1 MAISARLI
9 RSRIKSVS
17 NTKKIT
23 KAMELVSAAKMRRAV
38 SSATAAR
45 RYAALGAELLRNL
58 SDLGATVDHP
68 FFRNADQKN
77 KVLMIVIG
85 SDRGLCGGYNA
96 SLMRAVEAT
105 AGKFS
110 QVDYI
115 CAGRHVE
122 LALRR
127 GGRNIIASFPGLT
140 NAPRAAAVRPIV
152 TLAETEFVSGA
163 YDAVYIAST
172 NYVSALRQIPDVREL
187 LPLAKNPSP
196 PHQSKLNAGRADSL
210 PVRGDVGL
218 SADALF
224 EPDPRT
230 VLEYTLPRFIEAMAY
245 QAVLEAAASE
255 HSARMMS
262 MRSASDAAGDMITD
276 YTFTLNQARQSAITS
291 EIAEISAGRAAL
303 EG

>member
-1 MAISARLI
+1 MAISTRLI

-38 SSATAAR
+38 SSATSAR
-45 RYAALGAELLRNL
+45 RYASLGAELLRDL
-58 SDLGATVDHP
+58 SALGATIDHP
-68 FFRNADQKN
+68 FFRIAAKTD
-77 KVLMIVIG
+77 KVLMVVIG

-96 SLMRAVEAT
+96 SLMRAVDAA

-110 QVDYI
+110 QVDFV
-115 CAGRHVE
+115 CVGRHVE

-127 GGRNIIASFPGLT
+127 AGRNIIASFSGLT
-140 NAPRAAAVRPIV
+140 NAPRAAAIRPIV
-152 TLAETEFVSGA
+152 TLAESEFVSGI

-172 NYVSALRQIPDVREL
+172 NYISALRQTPDVKRL
-187 LPLAKNPSP
+187 LPLDDRGEASI
-196 PHQSKLNAGRADSL
+196 SKL
-210 PVRGDVGL
+210 GDASPRL
-218 SADALF
+218 SSDALF
-224 EPDPRT
+224 EPTPRD
-230 VLEYTLPRFIEAMAY
+230 VLEYTLPRFIEATAY

>member
-1 MAISARLI
+1 MAVSARLI

-38 SSATAAR
+38 SSATSAR
-45 RYAALGAELLRNL
+45 RYASLGAELLHDL
-58 SDLGATVDHP
+58 SKLGATVDHP
-68 FFRNADQKN
+68 FFRTPVKTD

-96 SLMRAVEAT
+96 SLMRAVDA
-105 AGKFS
+105 ASGKFV
-110 QVDYI
+110 QVDYV

-127 GGRNIIASFPGLT
+127 ANRNIIASFPGLT

-152 TLAETEFVSGA
+152 ALAESEFVSGV

-172 NYVSALRQIPDVREL
+172 NYISALRQTPEVKVFLPIKTPEVETREARKSEGIQ
-187 LPLAKNPSP
+187 PLGA
-196 PHQSKLNAGRADSL
+196 
-210 PVRGDVGL
+210 L

-224 EPDPRT
+224 EPTPAA
-230 VLEYTLPRFIEAMAY
+230 VLEYTLPRFIEATAY

>member
-1 MAISARLI
+1 MAVSARLI

-38 SSATAAR
+38 AAATAAR
-45 RYAALGAELLRNL
+45 RYAALGADLLRDL
-58 SDLGATVDHP
+58 SSLGATVDHP
-68 FFRNADQKN
+68 FFRMAAKTE

-85 SDRGLCGGYNA
+85 SDRGLCGGYNV
-96 SLMRAVEAT
+96 SLMRAVDA
-105 AGKFS
+105 AVGKLA
-110 QVDYI
+110 QVDFV

-127 GGRNIIASFPGLT
+127 ANRNIIASFPGLT

-152 TLAETEFVSGA
+152 TLAETEFVSGS
-163 YDAVYIAST
+163 YDAVYLVST
-172 NYVSALRQIPDVREL
+172 NYISALRQTPDVKTL
-187 LPLAKNPSP
+187 LPLAANPVEISP
-196 PHQSKLNAGRADSL
+196 RQ
-210 PVRGDVGL
+210 V
-218 SADALF
+218 SADGLF
-224 EPDPRT
+224 EPTPAA

-262 MRSASDAAGDMITD
+262 MRSASDAASDMITD

>member
-58 SDLGATVDHP
+58 SALGATIDHP
-68 FFRNADQKN
+68 FFRTAAKAD

-96 SLMRAVEAT
+96 SLMRAVDAA
-105 AGKFS
+105 AGKFM
-110 QVDYI
+110 QVDYV
-115 CAGRHVE
+115 CAGRHAE

-127 GGRNIIASFPGLT
+127 VGRNIIASFPGLT
-140 NAPRAAAVRPIV
+140 NAPRAAQVRPIV
-152 TLAETEFVSGA
+152 TLAESEFVSGA

-172 NYVSALRQIPDVREL
+172 NYISALRQVPEVREL
-187 LPLAKNPSP
+187 LPLINRGETS
-196 PHQSKLNAGRADSL
+196 QSFGRAELAFAPEVSPQL
-210 PVRGDVGL
+210 AV
-218 SADALF
+218 DALF
-224 EPDPRT
+224 EPDPTT
-230 VLEYTLPRFIEAMAY
+230 VLEYTLPRFIEATAY

-303 EG
+303 EC

>member
-1 MAISARLI
+1 MAVSARLI

-38 SSATAAR
+38 SLATSAR
-45 RYAALGAELLRNL
+45 RFAVLGAELLKNL
-58 SDLGATVDHP
+58 SALGASVDHP
-68 FFRNADQKN
+68 FFRTETKSQRT
-77 KVLMIVIG
+77 LIIVIG
-85 SDRGLCGGYNA
+85 SDRGLCGAYNV
-96 SLMRAVEAT
+96 SLLRAVELVA
-105 AGKFS
+105 AKLPN
-110 QVDYI
+110 VDFV
-115 CAGRHVE
+115 CAGRHAE

-127 GGRNIIASFPGLT
+127 AGRNIIASFPGLT
-140 NAPRAAAVRPIV
+140 NSPRASAIRPIIS
-152 TLAETEFVSGA
+152 LAQNEFVSGV

-172 NYVSALRQIPDVREL
+172 DYISALRQTAEVKKL
-187 LPLAKNPSP
+187 LPLVSAENAPSTA
-196 PHQSKLNAGRADSL
+196 SSEL
-210 PVRGDVGL
+210 PD
-218 SADALF
+218 DTLF

-230 VLEYTLPRFIEAMAY
+230 VLECTLPRFLEATVY

>member
-38 SSATAAR
+38 SSATSAR

-58 SDLGATVDHP
+58 SALGATVDHP
-68 FFRNADQKN
+68 FFQTKTASN

-85 SDRGLCGGYNA
+85 SDRGLCGGYNV
-96 SLMRAVEAT
+96 SLMRAVDAA

-110 QVDYI
+110 QVDYV

-127 GGRNIIASFPGLT
+127 LGRNIIASFPGLT
-140 NAPRAAAVRPIV
+140 NAPRASAVRPIV
-152 TLAETEFVSGA
+152 TLAESEFVSGA

-172 NYVSALRQIPDVREL
+172 NYISALRQTPEVKVL
-187 LPLAKNPSP
+187 LPLVDRPEATPQLSP
-196 PHQSKLNAGRADSL
+196 
-210 PVRGDVGL
+210 
-218 SADALF
+218 DALF
-224 EPDPRT
+224 EPTPQD

>member
-45 RYAALGAELLRNL
+45 RYAALGADLLRNL
-58 SDLGATVDHP
+58 SGLGATVDHP
-68 FFRNADQKN
+68 FFRSAAKTD

-85 SDRGLCGGYNA
+85 SDRGLCGGYNV
-96 SLMRAVEAT
+96 SLMRAVDAA

-110 QVDYI
+110 QVDFV

-127 GGRNIIASFPGLT
+127 ANRNIIASFPGLT

-152 TLAETEFVSGA
+152 TLAESEFVSGA

-172 NYVSALRQIPDVREL
+172 NYISALRQTPEVKTL
-187 LPLAKNPSP
+187 LPLVKP
-196 PHQSKLNAGRADSL
+196 ADAL
-210 PVRGDVGL
+210 PLKGEGGL

-224 EPDPRT
+224 EPTPSD
-230 VLEYTLPRFIEAMAY
+230 VLEYTLPRFIEATAY

>member
-1 MAISARLI
+1 MSISARLI

-38 SSATAAR
+38 SSATSAR

-58 SDLGATVDHP
+58 SALGATVDHP
-68 FFRNADQKN
+68 FFRTSVKTD

-85 SDRGLCGGYNA
+85 SDRGLCGGYNV
-96 SLMRAVEAT
+96 SLMRAVDAA
-105 AGKFS
+105 AGKFK
-110 QVDYI
+110 QVDYV

-172 NYVSALRQIPDVREL
+172 NYISALRQVPEVKSL
-187 LPLAKNPSP
+187 LPLVNRGEISVAKLGEVSP
-196 PHQSKLNAGRADSL
+196 Q
-210 PVRGDVGL
+210 L
-218 SADALF
+218 SPDALF
-224 EPDPRT
+224 EPSPAD